1 MQLRKKNGRLPERY
15 NKWNDIRADFR
26 GLFILGDVATT
37 FIKENNPFFAATTE
51 VRPSKTAEVARIPG
65 KRGRKRKPRTEDM
78 EKAITQIVPEEAL
91 DYTLPKRRR
100 SVRPRHF
107 DDMELEYDLLGG
119 GAGRQQ
125 ARSRDNGDFGVADGV
140 IQEDKQAKRV
150 RSKAAQK
157 DEEEEAAA
165 HYFVMDRRK
174 KNSGSSSST
183 AVASLGGLGGRDTR
197 NGTTLENGS
206 VHADLLLRRTIRIDS
221 LFLPAQTSHAA
232 WLEGVRVFFR
242 CIGYYYGVA
251 GPIMLHHLRELLLV
265 RSMIYTLL
273 YCVFDCFYLNSFIFV
288 YFCHFNFLRTVH
300 HSFSAFFVLF

>member
-37 FIKENNPFFAATTE
+37 YIKENNPFFAATTE

-78 EKAITQIVPEEAL
+78 EKAITQIVSEEPL
-91 DYTLPKRRR
+91 DHTLPKRRR

-119 GAGRQQ
+119 GAGGGQQ
-125 ARSRDNGDFGVADGV
+125 ARGRDNGDFGVTDGV
-140 IQEDKQAKRV
+140 IQEGKQAKRV
-150 RSKAAQK
+150 RSKAGQK
-157 DEEEEAAA
+157 EEEAAA
-165 HYFVMDRRK
+165 AHYFEIERRK
-174 KNSGSSSST
+174 KNSGSSSSSSSSSSIT
-183 AVASLGGLGGRDTR
+183 AVASLGGRDTR
-197 NGTTLENGS
+197 NGTTLDNGS
-206 VHADLLLRRTIRIDS
+206 EHADLLLRRTIRIDS

-251 GPIMLHHLRELLLV
+251 GPIILHHLRELLLV
-265 RSMIYTLL
+265 RSMTYTLL
-273 YCVFDCFYLNSFIFV
+273 
-288 YFCHFNFLRTVH
+288 
-300 HSFSAFFVLF
+300 